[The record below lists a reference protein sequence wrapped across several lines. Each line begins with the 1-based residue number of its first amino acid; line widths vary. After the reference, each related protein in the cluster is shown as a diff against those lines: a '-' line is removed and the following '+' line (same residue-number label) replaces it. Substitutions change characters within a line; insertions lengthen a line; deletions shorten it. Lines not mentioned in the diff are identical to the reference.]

1 MRRQAAGSGAAFLS
15 DTLLIKISSV
25 PKVTASLT
33 QPSCIIK
40 TSLRTVRL
48 QNVLPLG
55 SSSIKLSITAR
66 QVVKKS

>member
-25 PKVTASLT
+25 PKVTASLIRHN
-33 QPSCIIK
+33 CIIR
-40 TSLRTVRL
+40 TSLRAVLL
-48 QNVLPLG
+48 QNVLPPA

-66 QVVKKS
+66 KVVKKS